1 MITHGLRKGVAAT
14 MILAATS
21 VALLG
26 PQASAQDNTAS
37 APRQNCSAMHKSLG
51 AYTLILED
59 LKKRYTGV
67 SDGEITNIKA
77 TSTWSYV
84 VSIAREE
91 RIEKI
96 TYKVDLNPDCTIQIL
111 ERAETA
117 VTPDLGH

>member
-1 MITHGLRKGVAAT
+1 MITHGLRKGAAAT
-14 MILAATS
+14 IILAATS
-21 VALLG
+21 VALLS
-26 PQASAQDNTAS
+26 PQASAQDDTAS
-37 APRQNCSAMHKSLG
+37 TTTQNCSAMYKSLG

-59 LKKRYTGV
+59 LKKRYAGV

-96 TYKVDLNPDCTIQIL
+96 TYKVNLNPDCTIQIL

-117 VTPDLGH
+117 VTPDLSH

>member
-1 MITHGLRKGVAAT
+1 MY
-14 MILAATS
+14 
-21 VALLG
+21 
-26 PQASAQDNTAS
+26 
-37 APRQNCSAMHKSLG
+37 KSLG

-59 LKKRYTGV
+59 LKKRYAGV

-96 TYKVDLNPDCTIQIL
+96 TYKVNLNPDCTIQIL

-117 VTPDLGH
+117 VTPDLSH